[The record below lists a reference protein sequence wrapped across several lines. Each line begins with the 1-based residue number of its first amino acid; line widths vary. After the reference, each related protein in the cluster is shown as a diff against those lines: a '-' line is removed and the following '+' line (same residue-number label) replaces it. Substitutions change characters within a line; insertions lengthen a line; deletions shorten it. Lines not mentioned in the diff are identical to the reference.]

1 MPQKKKKTNK
11 KTHKKK
17 HLTQNQN
24 IIYQTIPNYS
34 ADQFSGH
41 QINKRQVHFGPAMQ
55 QESRTDNL
63 VGDLVGRL
71 ISKIENDGN
80 KQTQEYSKEIQ
91 PINNTNQPVNNNNV
105 NIYNNVPGTTTT
117 DKKTDGTPSSDSKP
131 ESKIP
136 DAISSGVRSAARSV
150 GEDFALQAGAG
161 LASIVGASLTTAG
174 WRNRKAIRT
183 SISNFPSNAKNRLSS
198 ISERFRNPRAYQA
211 QVDVVPDVT
220 GSPAAS
226 VAGSRRPS
234 NASSQ
239 GPMDILSESVGIS
252 PARAAR
258 PPRAASASPRDS
270 DVFIAETESV
280 ARRNR
285 QRSDSIS
292 SNYNTGNV
300 TENFGPPRT
309 PAPRTPALNSEQRGF
324 LERTLRNQG
333 LDPNHLSPIR
343 QDVLRGGFS
352 SSPRPAV
359 IISQNPQTSRLSET
373 LRSGRPSGV
382 QQHDGVSTRS
392 IRAETGE
399 PHTQLQTPARGRPRI
414 RPFGPQTQPNRRGR
428 PSNAQLAARA
438 QEQQVQTPSRGVTR
452 NMSNWKS
459 NEKKK

>member
-117 DKKTDGTPSSDSKP
+117 DKKTDETPSSDSKP

-211 QVDVVPDVT
+211 QVDVVPEVT

-252 PARAAR
+252 PARTQTAAQRGSAAR
-258 PPRAASASPRDS
+258 PRSNSASSENYTGLFVPENLGEQ
-270 DVFIAETESV
+270 F
-280 ARRNR
+280 
-285 QRSDSIS
+285 
-292 SNYNTGNV
+292 SNA
-300 TENFGPPRT
+300 RT
-309 PAPRTPALNSEQRGF
+309 PAARKPALNSEQRGL
-324 LERTLRNQG
+324 LERTLRNQNI
-333 LDPNHLSPIR
+333 DPSNISPIR
-343 QDVLRGGFS
+343 PDVLRGGFS
-352 SSPRPAV
+352 SSPRRH
-359 IISQNPQTSRLSET
+359 SRPGGLASPTREYPRT
-373 LRSGRPSGV
+373 GR
-382 QQHDGVSTRS
+382 TR
-392 IRAETGE
+392 
-399 PHTQLQTPARGRPRI
+399 
-414 RPFGPQTQPNRRGR
+414 
-428 PSNAQLAARA
+428 
-438 QEQQVQTPSRGVTR
+438 R
-452 NMSNWKS
+452 N
-459 NEKKK
+459 

>member
-1 MPQKKKKTNK
+1 
-11 KTHKKK
+11 
-17 HLTQNQN
+17 
-24 IIYQTIPNYS
+24 
-34 ADQFSGH
+34 
-41 QINKRQVHFGPAMQ
+41 
-55 QESRTDNL
+55 
-63 VGDLVGRL
+63 
-71 ISKIENDGN
+71 
-80 KQTQEYSKEIQ
+80 
-91 PINNTNQPVNNNNV
+91 
-105 NIYNNVPGTTTT
+105 
-117 DKKTDGTPSSDSKP
+117 
-131 ESKIP
+131 
-136 DAISSGVRSAARSV
+136 
-150 GEDFALQAGAG
+150 
-161 LASIVGASLTTAG
+161 
-174 WRNRKAIRT
+174 
-183 SISNFPSNAKNRLSS
+183 
-198 ISERFRNPRAYQA
+198 
-211 QVDVVPDVT
+211 
-220 GSPAAS
+220 
-226 VAGSRRPS
+226 
-234 NASSQ
+234 
-239 GPMDILSESVGIS
+239 MDILSESVGIS

-343 QDVLRGGFS
+343 QDVLRGGFT

-359 IISQNPQTSRLSET
+359 IISQNPQTNRLSET

-428 PSNAQLAARA
+428 PSNAELAARA
-438 QEQQVQTPSRGVTR
+438 QLQTSPQAQTRVPQSVTR
-452 NMSNWKS
+452 KMGSG
-459 NEKKK
+459 KKK

>member
-211 QVDVVPDVT
+211 QVDVVPEVT
-220 GSPAAS
+220 GTPAAS

-270 DVFIAETESV
+270 EVFERVNRPDSRSSSRAGSETNIIESF
-280 ARRNR
+280 
-285 QRSDSIS
+285 
-292 SNYNTGNV
+292 SNA
-300 TENFGPPRT
+300 RT
-309 PAPRTPALNSEQRGF
+309 PAPRRPALNTEQRGL
-324 LERTLRNQG
+324 LERTLRNQNI
-333 LDPNHLSPIR
+333 DPSNISPIR

-352 SSPRPAV
+352 SSPRRPAV
-359 IISQNPQTSRLSET
+359 TISNTPQTNRLS
-373 LRSGRPSGV
+373 GI

-399 PHTQLQTPARGRPRI
+399 PHAQLQTPARGRPRI

-428 PSNAQLAARA
+428 PSNAELAARA
-438 QEQQVQTPSRGVTR
+438 QEQLQVSPQLHTPKLRLP
-452 NMSNWKS
+452 
-459 NEKKK
+459 KKK